1 MKPVGNS
8 SLLSTSTLNAAR
20 PTGPVHADAARIDP
34 RGLRFAAALT
44 TAVLATVL
52 LTQSSWLLGA
62 QVAVFAV
69 GAFIGLRRAPYAI
82 VFARL
87 VRPRISA
94 PEHTEDA
101 RPPQFAQLV
110 GFGFA
115 TVGLIAIVAGATTVA
130 LVAVGLALAAAFLN
144 AAFGLC
150 LGCELY
156 LSALR
161 LTRRRQVGQATTTS
175 TTTST
180 TITEVTA

>member
-1 MKPVGNS
+1 MKPVGNFS
-8 SLLSTSTLNAAR
+8 PTSTSTLNPSGPA
-20 PTGPVHADAARIDP
+20 GPVHTAPARVDP

-52 LTQSSWLLGA
+52 LTQSSWLLAA

-69 GAFIGLRRAPYAI
+69 GAFIGLRRSPYAI

-87 VRPRISA
+87 VRPRIGA
-94 PEHTEDA
+94 PGHTEDA

-115 TVGLIAIVAGATTVA
+115 AVGLVAFVAGAITVA

-161 LTRRRQVGQATTTS
+161 LTQRRHVGQATTAPS
-175 TTTST
+175 
-180 TITEVTA
+180 VP

>member
-1 MKPVGNS
+1 MNEPGSTDPVRANP
-8 SLLSTSTLNAAR
+8 AR
-20 PTGPVHADAARIDP
+20 VDP

-52 LTQSSWLLGA
+52 LTESSWLLGA
-62 QVAVFAV
+62 QAAVFAV
-69 GAFIGLRRAPYAI
+69 GAFVGLRRSPYAI

-87 VRPRISA
+87 VRPRIGA
-94 PEHTEDA
+94 PGHTEDA
-101 RPPQFAQLV
+101 GPPQFAQLV

-115 TVGLIAIVAGATTVA
+115 TVGLVAFYAGVTTVA

-156 LSALR
+156 LSVLR
-161 LTRRRQVGQATTTS
+161 LTRRRHVGQAS
-175 TTTST
+175 TAPS
-180 TITEVTA
+180 AP

>member
-1 MKPVGNS
+1 MKPVGDPS
-8 SLLSTSTLNAAR
+8 PSSTSTLNASG
-20 PTGPVHADAARIDP
+20 PTGPVHTAPARVDP
-34 RGLRFAAALT
+34 RGLRFAAAVT

-62 QVAVFAV
+62 QVAVFAA
-69 GAFIGLRRAPYAI
+69 GAFIGLRRSPYAI
-82 VFARL
+82 VFARF
-87 VRPRISA
+87 VRPRIGA
-94 PEHTEDA
+94 PGHTEDA

-115 TVGLIAIVAGATTVA
+115 TVGLVAFLAGATTVA

-156 LSALR
+156 LSAVR
-161 LTRRRQVGQATTTS
+161 LTQRRQVGQAK
-175 TTTST
+175 
-180 TITEVTA
+180 TAPSVP